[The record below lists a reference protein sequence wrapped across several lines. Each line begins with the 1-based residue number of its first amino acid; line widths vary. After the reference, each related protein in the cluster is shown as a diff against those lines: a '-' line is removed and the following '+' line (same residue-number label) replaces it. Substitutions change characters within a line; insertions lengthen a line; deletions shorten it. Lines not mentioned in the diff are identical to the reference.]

1 MAAADEEAAENEE
14 AAAAATTA
22 STAEDKEEES
32 VDRGEHYMVFA
43 FQNWSGKH
51 KSIHFVAARYNLKNL
66 SARWIRRATR
76 TITSFLASYFIYVVG
91 YAYDGASENRSWM
104 SRTLTLSLKE
114 VMPELWLNR
123 DEERMIGNTS
133 QEIESVI
140 APSTAAETPILL
152 EERPLNGN
160 KRKFG
165 DDELPWDMKVAYPHP
180 TVKDMLIFALAD
192 FSHAIKK
199 IANSLERCNLV
210 GLEGFIIAMSVLKDI
225 YMACPDMTGEQ
236 GK

>member
-1 MAAADEEAAENEE
+1 MATTNEEEAAENEE

-22 STAEDKEEES
+22 STAEDKEEEES

-76 TITSFLASYFIYVVG
+76 TVTSFLASYFIYVVG

-133 QEIESVI
+133 QETDFPS
-140 APSTAAETPILL
+140 STAAEPVLL
-152 EERPLNGN
+152 GPRPLNGN
-160 KRKFG
+160 QRQFG
-165 DDELPWDMKVAYPHP
+165 DDECSSLHWQ
-180 TVKDMLIFALAD
+180 TSLML
-192 FSHAIKK
+192 
-199 IANSLERCNLV
+199 
-210 GLEGFIIAMSVLKDI
+210 LKR
-225 YMACPDMTGEQ
+225 
-236 GK
+236 

>member
-1 MAAADEEAAENEE
+1 LAATNDEEAAENEE
-14 AAAAATTA
+14 TAATTTA

-104 SRTLTLSLKE
+104 SRTLTLSLKD
-114 VMPELWLNR
+114 VMPELRLNQ
-123 DEERMIGNTS
+123 DQERMIENTS
-133 QEIESVI
+133 QETDS
-140 APSTAAETPILL
+140 PSTAAEPVLL
-152 EERPLNGN
+152 GPSPLNGN
-160 KRKFG
+160 QRQFG
-165 DDELPWDMKVAYPHP
+165 EDELPWDMPVAYPHP
-180 TVKDMLIFALAD
+180 TVNDMLIFALAD

-199 IANSLERCNLV
+199 IANSLERGNLM

-225 YMACPDMTGEQ
+225 YMACPDMTGVG